1 MARLNREQRFANIH
15 QQAMVEFD
23 RVQSS
28 VRDERLQ
35 CLQDRRFYSIAGAQW
50 EGPLGEQ
57 YENKPR
63 FEVNKIH
70 LSVIRIINEYRNN
83 RIAVDFVSKDGE
95 ANDKLTETCNGLYRA
110 DERDS
115 GAEEAYDN
123 AFEEAVG
130 GGFGAWRLRTA
141 YEDDEND
148 EDERQRIRIEPIYDA
163 DSSVFFDI
171 DAKRQD
177 KADAKYCFVLYSMT
191 YEAYKAEW
199 NDDPTTW
206 PKVIHQYEFDWDTP
220 DIVFVAEYYRVE
232 ETRETVRIFLTI
244 QGEEERYTQA
254 DFDADETL
262 EETLAAVGTV
272 EVRQK
277 RIKRKRV
284 RKYIMSGGGILDDM
298 GYIAGKNIPI
308 VPVYGKRWFVD
319 NVERCMGHV
328 RLAKDSQR
336 LKNMQLSKLG
346 EISALSSVEK
356 PILLPEQV
364 SGHQVMWAEDNLRNY
379 PYLLVNPITG
389 PNGETT
395 PAGPLAYTKS
405 AAIPP
410 AMAALLQI
418 TEQDM
423 AEILGN
429 NQQADKVVSGVS
441 GKAVELIQTRLD
453 MQTFIY
459 MSNMAKAVRRCGEI
473 WLSMSKDIYVEEK
486 RKMKTVGAMEE
497 IGSIELMK
505 PQIDEETGELIY
517 ENNLGDALF
526 DVAVDVGPSSSSR
539 RDATVR
545 ALTGMMQVTSDPTTQ
560 QVLQSMA
567 IMNMEGEGIG
577 DIKEYFRKQ
586 LVQMGVMQPSEE
598 EQQQMQ
604 EAQAN
609 VQPDP
614 QAMYLMAEAQ
624 KSEALARKADADTQ
638 LTMAN
643 AEKAKADT
651 LSILSEID
659 NPTNNTRTEVK
670 VENVDPI
677 KQERDML
684 DIESKRFDLAIKM
697 RQLEEIESKVDTVKA
712 QITAAQ
718 SLSQAS
724 ANITSAVS
732 GIDSGVA
739 GFKDAVEMMSK
750 TQKEATQAAIKAVNR
765 PKKLIREKGKIVGIE

>member
-1 MARLNREQRFANIH
+1 MARLNKEQRFSNIH

-23 RVQSS
+23 RVQTS

-130 GGFGAWRLRTA
+130 GGYGAWRLRTA
-141 YEDDEND
+141 YEDEEND

-163 DSSVFFDI
+163 DSSVFFDL

-191 YEAYKAEW
+191 REAYMAEW

-206 PKVIHQYEFDWDTP
+206 PKIVHQYEFDWDTP
-220 DIVFVAEYYRVE
+220 DVVFVAEYYRVE

-328 RLAKDSQR
+328 RLAKDPQR

-346 EISALSSVEK
+346 EISALSSIEK
-356 PILLPEQV
+356 PILMPEQV
-364 SGHQVMWAEDNLRNY
+364 SGHQVMWAEDNIRNY
-379 PYLLVNPITG
+379 PYLLINPITG

-405 AAIPP
+405 PQIPP
-410 AMAALLQI
+410 AMAALLAL

-423 AEILGN
+423 AEILGST
-429 NQQADKVVSGVS
+429 QQADKMVSGIS

-486 RKMKTVGAMEE
+486 RKMKVVGAMEE
-497 IGSIELMK
+497 VGSIELMK

-545 ALTGMMQVTSDPTTQ
+545 ALTGMMQVTTDPTTQ

-567 IMNMEGEGIG
+567 IMNMEGEGIA

-586 LVQMGVMQPSEE
+586 LVQMGVMQPNEE
-598 EQQQMQ
+598 EQQQM
-604 EAQAN
+604 EAAQQN
-609 VQPDP
+609 QQPDP

-624 KSEALARKADADTQ
+624 KSEALARKADADTE

-643 AEKAKADT
+643 AEKTKADT

-659 NPTNNTRTEVK
+659 NPGTPQDESLVAIERKKKEVELGILQ
-670 VENVDPI
+670 V
-677 KQERDML
+677 
-684 DIESKRFDLAIKM
+684 
-697 RQLEEIESKVDTVKA
+697 QLEEKLRALQTPVQPVQPEPPKEEPQNLEVE
-712 QITAAQ
+712 AAM
-718 SLSQAS
+718 AI
-724 ANITSAVS
+724 A
-732 GIDSGVA
+732 
-739 GFKDAVEMMSK
+739 DAVEGL
-750 TQKEATQAAIKAVNR
+750 TENVKEVKSVVENMTLSQQENAGRAIEAVR
-765 PKKLIREKGKIVGIE
+765 KPKRVIREKGRIVGIE

>member
-1 MARLNREQRFANIH
+1 MARLNKEQRFANIH
-15 QQAMVEFD
+15 QQALTEFD

-83 RIAVDFVSKDGE
+83 RIAVDFVSKDGDTDE
-95 ANDKLTETCNGLYRA
+95 KLAETCNGLYRA

-130 GGFGAWRLRTA
+130 GGYGAWRLRTA
-141 YEDDEND
+141 YEDEEND

-163 DSSVFFDI
+163 DSSVFFDL

-199 NDDPTTW
+199 NDDPATW
-206 PKVIHQYEFDWDTP
+206 PKEIHQYEFDWDTP
-220 DIVFVAEYYRVE
+220 DVVFVAEYYRVE
-232 ETRETVRIFLTI
+232 EVRETVRIFLTI

-277 RIKRKRV
+277 RTKRKRV

-328 RLAKDSQR
+328 RLAKDPQR

-346 EISALSSVEK
+346 EISALSSIEK
-356 PILLPEQV
+356 PILVPEQV

-395 PAGPLAYTKS
+395 AAGPVAYTKS
-405 AAIPP
+405 AQIPP

-418 TEQDM
+418 TESDM
-423 AEILGN
+423 AEILGS
-429 NQQADKVVSGVS
+429 NQQADKMVSGIS

-497 IGSIELMK
+497 VGSIELMK

-545 ALTGMMQVTSDPTTQ
+545 ALTGMMQVTTDPTTQ

-586 LVQMGVMQPSEE
+586 LVQMGVMQPTEE
-598 EQQQMQ
+598 EQQQMM

-609 VQPDP
+609 VQQDA
-614 QAMYLMAEAQ
+614 QTTYLLAEAA
-624 KSEALARKADADTQ
+624 KSQAQAIQAQANTEYTLARSEETKAKTIQTLSSVDIDERKSAIETAEKIGAAIRPQTNVVPPSTQ
-638 LTMAN
+638 L
-643 AEKAKADT
+643 
-651 LSILSEID
+651 
-659 NPTNNTRTEVK
+659 
-670 VENVDPI
+670 
-677 KQERDML
+677 
-684 DIESKRFDLAIKM
+684 
-697 RQLEEIESKVDTVKA
+697 
-712 QITAAQ
+712 
-718 SLSQAS
+718 
-724 ANITSAVS
+724 
-732 GIDSGVA
+732 G
-739 GFKDAVEMMSK
+739 
-750 TQKEATQAAIKAVNR
+750 
-765 PKKLIREKGKIVGIE
+765 

>member
-1 MARLNREQRFANIH
+1 LNKEQRFSNIH

-50 EGPLGEQ
+50 EGPLGDQ

-95 ANDKLTETCNGLYRA
+95 PNDKLTETCNGLYRA

-130 GGFGAWRLRTA
+130 GGYGAWRLRTT

-177 KADAKYCFVLYSMT
+177 KADAKYCFVLYSMS

-206 PKVIHQYEFDWDTP
+206 PKIIHQYEFDWDTP

-284 RKYIMSGGGILDDM
+284 RKYIMSGGGILEDQ

-328 RLAKDSQR
+328 RLAKDAQR

-346 EISALSSVEK
+346 EISALSSIEK
-356 PILLPEQV
+356 PILVPEQV

-418 TEQDM
+418 TESDM

-429 NQQADKVVSGVS
+429 NQQADKMVSGIS

-497 IGSIELMK
+497 VGSIELMK

-545 ALTGMMQVTSDPTTQ
+545 ALTGMMQVTTDPTTQ
-560 QVLQSMA
+560 QVLQAMA

-586 LVQMGVMQPSEE
+586 LVQMGVLKPSEE
-598 EQQQMQ
+598 EQQQMM

-609 VQPDP
+609 VQQDA
-614 QAMYLMAEAQ
+614 QTTYLLAEAA
-624 KSEALARKADADTQ
+624 KSQAQAIQAQANTEYTLARSEETKAKTIQTLSSVDIDERKSAIET
-638 LTMAN
+638 
-643 AEKAKADT
+643 AEK
-651 LSILSEID
+651 I
-659 NPTNNTRTEVK
+659 
-670 VENVDPI
+670 
-677 KQERDML
+677 
-684 DIESKRFDLAIKM
+684 
-697 RQLEEIESKVDTVKA
+697 
-712 QITAAQ
+712 
-718 SLSQAS
+718 
-724 ANITSAVS
+724 
-732 GIDSGVA
+732 G
-739 GFKDAVEMMSK
+739 
-750 TQKEATQAAIKAVNR
+750 AAIR
-765 PKKLIREKGKIVGIE
+765 PQTNVVPPSTQFG

>member
-1 MARLNREQRFANIH
+1 MARLNKEQRFQNIH
-15 QQAMVEFD
+15 QQAMTEFD

-50 EGPLGEQ
+50 EGPLGDQ

-83 RIAVDFVSKDGE
+83 RIAVDFVSKDGDTDE
-95 ANDKLTETCNGLYRA
+95 KLAETCNGLYRA

-130 GGFGAWRLRTA
+130 GGIGAWRLRTA

-163 DSSVFFDI
+163 DSSVFFDL
-171 DAKRQD
+171 DSKRQD

-199 NDDPTTW
+199 NDDPATW
-206 PKVIHQYEFDWDTP
+206 PKEIHQYEFDWDTP
-220 DIVFVAEYYRVE
+220 DVVFVAEYYRVE

-244 QGEEERYTQA
+244 EGEEERYTQA

-262 EETLAAVGTV
+262 EETLAAVGTF

-277 RIKRKRV
+277 RVKRKRV
-284 RKYIMSGGGILDDM
+284 RKYIMSGGGVLDDM

-319 NVERCMGHV
+319 NVERCMGQV
-328 RLAKDSQR
+328 RLAKDPQR

-389 PNGETT
+389 PNGETQA
-395 PAGPLAYTKS
+395 AGPVAYTKS
-405 AAIPP
+405 PQIPP

-418 TEQDM
+418 TESDM

-429 NQQADKVVSGVS
+429 NQQSDKMVSNIS

-473 WLSMSKDIYVEEK
+473 WLSMAKDIYVEEK
-486 RKMKTVGAMEE
+486 RKMKVVGSMEE
-497 IGSIELMK
+497 VGSIELMK

-517 ENNLGDALF
+517 ENNLADAIF
-526 DVAVDVGPSSSSR
+526 DVAVDVGPSFSSR

-545 ALTGMMQVTSDPTTQ
+545 ALTGMMQVTTDPTTQ
-560 QVLQSMA
+560 QVLQAMA

-586 LVQMGVMQPSEE
+586 LVQLGVVKPTEE
-598 EQQQMQ
+598 EQQQMM

-609 VQPDP
+609 VQQDA
-614 QAMYLMAEAQ
+614 QTTYLLAEAA
-624 KSEALARKADADTQ
+624 KSQAQAIQAQANTEYTLARSEETKAKTAETISNIDIDQRKSAIETAEKIGEALRPSTNVVPPSTQ
-638 LTMAN
+638 
-643 AEKAKADT
+643 
-651 LSILSEID
+651 
-659 NPTNNTRTEVK
+659 
-670 VENVDPI
+670 
-677 KQERDML
+677 
-684 DIESKRFDLAIKM
+684 F
-697 RQLEEIESKVDTVKA
+697 
-712 QITAAQ
+712 
-718 SLSQAS
+718 
-724 ANITSAVS
+724 
-732 GIDSGVA
+732 G
-739 GFKDAVEMMSK
+739 
-750 TQKEATQAAIKAVNR
+750 
-765 PKKLIREKGKIVGIE
+765 

>member
-1 MARLNREQRFANIH
+1 MARLNKEQRFSNIH
-15 QQAMVEFD
+15 QQALVEFD
-23 RVQSS
+23 RVQTS

-50 EGPLGEQ
+50 EGPLGDQ

-130 GGFGAWRLRTA
+130 GGYGAWRLRTA

-163 DSSVFFDI
+163 DSSVFFDL

-191 YEAYKAEW
+191 QEAYKAEW
-199 NDDPTTW
+199 NDDPSTW
-206 PKVIHQYEFDWDTP
+206 PKVVHQYEFDWDTP
-220 DIVFVAEYYRVE
+220 DVVFVAEYYRVE

-277 RIKRKRV
+277 RTKRKRV

-328 RLAKDSQR
+328 RLAKDPQR

-346 EISALSSVEK
+346 EISALSSIEK
-356 PILLPEQV
+356 PILVPEQV

-379 PYLLVNPITG
+379 PYLLINPITG

-395 PAGPLAYTKS
+395 AAGPVAYTKS
-405 AAIPP
+405 AQIPP

-418 TEQDM
+418 TELDM
-423 AEILGN
+423 AEILGSS
-429 NQQADKVVSGVS
+429 QQADKMVSGIS

-486 RKMKTVGAMEE
+486 RKMKVVGAMEE
-497 IGSIELMK
+497 VGSIELMK

-545 ALTGMMQVTSDPTTQ
+545 ALTGMMQVTTDPTTQ

-586 LVQMGVMQPSEE
+586 LVQMGVMKPSEE
-598 EQQQMQ
+598 EQQQMM

-609 VQPDP
+609 VQPDA
-614 QAMYLMAEAQ
+614 QTMYLMAEAQ

-643 AEKAKADT
+643 AEKSRADT
-651 LSILSEID
+651 LSILSEIEGPG
-659 NPTNNTRTEVK
+659 NGSGARGQSENANT
-670 VENVDPI
+670 I
-677 KQERDML
+677 KQERELL
-684 DIESKRFDLAIKM
+684 DIESKRVDLAIKM
-697 RQLEEIESKVDTVKA
+697 RQLQEIESKVETVNA
-712 QITAAQ
+712 QINAAQ
-718 SLSQAS
+718 TMSQAS
-724 ANITSAVS
+724 QSITNAVS

-739 GFKDAVEMMSK
+739 GFKDAVDAMSK
-750 TQKEATQAAIKAVNR
+750 TQKEATEAALRAVNR

>member
-1 MARLNREQRFANIH
+1 MARLNKEQRFSNIH
-15 QQAMVEFD
+15 QQALIEFD

-50 EGPLGEQ
+50 EGPLGDQ

-130 GGFGAWRLRTA
+130 GGFGAWRLRTV

-163 DSSVFFDI
+163 DSSVFFDL

-191 YEAYKAEW
+191 QEAYKAEW
-199 NDDPTTW
+199 NDDPSTW
-206 PKVIHQYEFDWDTP
+206 PKAIHQYEFDWDTP

-244 QGEEERYTQA
+244 QGEEERYMQA

-328 RLAKDSQR
+328 RLAKDPQR

-346 EISALSSVEK
+346 EISALSSIEK
-356 PILLPEQV
+356 PILMPEQV

-379 PYLLVNPITG
+379 PYLLINPITG

-395 PAGPLAYTKS
+395 AAGPVAYTKS
-405 AAIPP
+405 AQIPP

-418 TEQDM
+418 TESDM
-423 AEILGN
+423 AEILGSS
-429 NQQADKVVSGVS
+429 QQADKMVSGIS

-497 IGSIELMK
+497 VGSIELMK

-545 ALTGMMQVTSDPTTQ
+545 ALTGMMQVTTDPTTQ
-560 QVLQSMA
+560 QVLQAMA

-586 LVQMGVMQPSEE
+586 LVQMGVLQPTEE
-598 EQQQMQ
+598 EQQQMM

-609 VQPDP
+609 VPQDP
-614 QAMYLMAEAQ
+614 QTAYLLAEA
-624 KSEALARKADADTQ
+624 
-638 LTMAN
+638 
-643 AEKAKADT
+643 AKA
-651 LSILSEID
+651 
-659 NPTNNTRTEVK
+659 
-670 VENVDPI
+670 
-677 KQERDML
+677 QA
-684 DIESKRFDLAIKM
+684 LAIKAQADTEYTLA
-697 RQLEEIESKVDTVKA
+697 RSEETKAKTIQTLSSVDIDERKSAIE
-712 QITAAQ
+712 TAEK
-718 SLSQAS
+718 
-724 ANITSAVS
+724 I
-732 GIDSGVA
+732 G
-739 GFKDAVEMMSK
+739 
-750 TQKEATQAAIKAVNR
+750 AAIQPQMNVV
-765 PKKLIREKGKIVGIE
+765 PPSTQFG